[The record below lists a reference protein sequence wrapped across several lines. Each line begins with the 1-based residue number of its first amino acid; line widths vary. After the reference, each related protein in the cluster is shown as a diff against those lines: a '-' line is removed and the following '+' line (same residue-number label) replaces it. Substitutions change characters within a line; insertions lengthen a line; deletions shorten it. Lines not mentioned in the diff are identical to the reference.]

1 MAEMDLAAL
10 STTKARAIE
19 PATAHVAAPEAAGTA
34 VAAELAVVI
43 PTMNERDNVPI
54 LVQRLNRVLAGIA
67 WEAIFVDDDSPDG
80 TADLVREIGRRQP
93 HIRVVQRLGRR
104 GLSSACI
111 EGILASS
118 APYVAVMD
126 GDLQHDEALLPAM
139 LAEIK
144 AARLDIVIASRY
156 AGYGS
161 VGDWQRSRVLI
172 STFAGRLG
180 RTVIKAELSD
190 PMSGFFMITRDAF
203 AATMRSL
210 SGQGFKILLDL
221 FASSP
226 RPLAFAEMP
235 LTFRRRLHGESKLD
249 ALVAWEYLLLL
260 VQKLAG
266 PAVPVR
272 FLLFAAIGALGL
284 GAHLAVLWL
293 ATNVFFLTFALAQS
307 VATVVAMTGNFF
319 LNNLFT
325 YRDRRLHGARLWL
338 GLLSFYAVCGAG
350 AAANVGVAS
359 YLIGDHHAWWVAGIA
374 GAAVSAVWNY
384 AMTSSFTWSARPDR
398 AARRAEHGRAE
409 DGRAEDGRAE
419 DERQRRNADART
431 PAPLPR

>member
-156 AGYGS
+156 AGSGS

-307 VATVVAMTGNFF
+307 G
-319 LNNLFT
+319 
-325 YRDRRLHGARLWL
+325 
-338 GLLSFYAVCGAG
+338 GAG
-350 AAANVGVAS
+350 GGVGGPFFMKKRVNKPDPGVA
-359 YLIGDHHAWWVAGIA
+359 
-374 GAAVSAVWNY
+374 GATRWGGRVW
-384 AMTSSFTWSARPDR
+384 
-398 AARRAEHGRAE
+398 
-409 DGRAEDGRAE
+409 
-419 DERQRRNADART
+419 
-431 PAPLPR
+431 L